1 MVDASGTVEAVVRL
15 TLVNVFF
22 TLEPPET
29 RQARALVG
37 LIRVSASAAILT
49 FVLEAQ
55 LTTLG
60 WLL

>member
-22 TLEPPET
+22 ALEPPET
-29 RQARALVG
+29 RQTGALVG

-49 FVLEAQ
+49 FLLEAQ
-55 LTTLG
+55 LATLG
-60 WLL
+60 RLF